1 MYSEAKDNSFPF
13 ESVKKIFVDYLEQ
26 KKHRKTPER
35 FTILKEIYNTPGH
48 FDVETLYILMK
59 NNKYRVSRATLY
71 NTIELLLDCN
81 LLIKHNFGNNCAQ
94 FERSLRFDKHDHF
107 ICTQTGD
114 VKEFYDP
121 RIIEIKNTVEKE
133 LGVKITH
140 HSLTF
145 YGECNGGSLKN
156 VIDVDSNN

>member
-1 MYSEAKDNSFPF
+1 
-13 ESVKKIFVDYLEQ
+13 
-26 KKHRKTPER
+26 
-35 FTILKEIYNTPGH
+35 
-48 FDVETLYILMK
+48 MK

-121 RIIEIKNTVEKE
+121 RIIEIKKYRRE
-133 LGVKITH
+133 GVGREDYTPFTYI
-140 HSLTF
+140 LWR
-145 YGECNGGSLKN
+145 
-156 VIDVDSNN
+156 V

>member
-1 MYSEAKDNSFPF
+1 
-13 ESVKKIFVDYLEQ
+13 
-26 KKHRKTPER
+26 
-35 FTILKEIYNTPGH
+35 
-48 FDVETLYILMK
+48 
-59 NNKYRVSRATLY
+59 
-71 NTIELLLDCN
+71 
-81 LLIKHNFGNNCAQ
+81 
-94 FERSLRFDKHDHF
+94 LRFDKHDHF

-145 YGECNGGSLKN
+145 YGECNGGSLKK